1 MEIYFDNSAT
11 TRVLEDAAKAAFEAM
26 TVNYANPSSLH
37 TAGINAQHIL
47 KNARKTVAASIKA
60 EEREIY
66 FTSCATESN
75 NIAIFGA
82 VNALKRRGNRVVT
95 TAVEHP
101 SVYEC
106 FKKLEE
112 QGFEVI
118 YLHPENG
125 KFSEES
131 IKEAITKDT
140 VLVSMM
146 AVNNE
151 NGDILPIKRIKKFI
165 EAKKSPALFHCD
177 AVQAWGKTEID
188 VKKLGIDLLSVSAH
202 KLYGPKGVGALFVRR
217 GINIKPVMQGGGQES
232 GLRSGTEN
240 TAGIA
245 AMDKAAQY
253 VFSNFKAIQ
262 NQMQSLKK
270 RFLEECKK
278 YPFIKINS
286 PEDGADNIVNISLPG
301 CRSETVL
308 HCLEQEGIY
317 VSSGSACSSHG
328 GEGKRARVLS
338 EYGFDTDISDSA
350 IRISF
355 GIYNTEEEIEKF
367 FPLLEKIY
375 ERLKR

>member
-1 MEIYFDNSAT
+1 MKIYFDNSAT
-11 TRVLEDAAKAAFEAM
+11 TRVSDSAAQVALHAM
-26 TVNYANPSSLH
+26 TENYANPSSLH
-37 TAGINAQHIL
+37 TAGIESQHIL
-47 KNARKTVAASIKA
+47 KDSRKIIARSLKA
-60 EEREIY
+60 EDREIY

-82 VNALKRRGNRVVT
+82 ANALKRRGNRIVT

-112 QGFEVI
+112 EGFEVV

-125 KFSEES
+125 RITEES
-131 IKEAITKDT
+131 LKAAVTKDT
-140 VLVSMM
+140 ILVSMM

-151 NGDILPIKRIKKFI
+151 TGDILPIRRVRKMIDS
-165 EAKKSPALFHCD
+165 AKSPALFHCD
-177 AVQAWGKTEID
+177 AVQAWGKTELD
-188 VKKLGIDLLSVSAH
+188 VKKLGIDLLSLSAH
-202 KLYGPKGVGALFVRR
+202 KLYGPKGIGALYIRR
-217 GINIKPVMQGGGQES
+217 GVNIKPRIFGGGQEN

-245 AMDKAAQY
+245 AMGAAADE
-253 VFSNFKAIQ
+253 VFSAFKAYGEKL
-262 NQMQSLKK
+262 NGLHSL
-270 RFLEECKK
+270 FLEKCKD
-278 YPFIKINS
+278 YEFIKINS
-286 PEDGADNIVNISLPG
+286 PADGAPHIINISLPG

-308 HCLEQEGIY
+308 HCLEQENIF

-338 EYGFDTDISDSA
+338 EYGFNEEISDSA
-350 IRISF
+350 VRVSF
-355 GIYNTEEEIEKF
+355 GIYNTEEEIERF
-367 FPLLEKIY
+367 FPVLEKIY

>member
-1 MEIYFDNSAT
+1 MSIYFDNSAT
-11 TRVLEDAAKAAFEAM
+11 TRVLDKAAKAALEAM
-26 TVNYANPSSLH
+26 TANYANPSSLH
-37 TAGINAQHIL
+37 TAGIEAQHII
-47 KNARKTVAASIKA
+47 KNARKEIASSIRA

-82 VNALKRRGNRVVT
+82 VNALKRRGNRVIT

-112 QGFEVI
+112 MGFEVI

-125 KFSEES
+125 KITEQS
-131 IKEAITKDT
+131 IKDAVTKDT
-140 VLVSMM
+140 ILVSMM

-151 NGDILPIKRIKKFI
+151 TGDILPIKRVKKII
-165 EAKKSPALFHCD
+165 ENAKSPALFHCD
-177 AVQAWGKTEID
+177 GVQAWGKQDID

-202 KLYGPKGVGALFVRR
+202 KLYGPKGVGALYVRR
-217 GINIKPVMQGGGQES
+217 GVNLKPLMHGGGQEN

-245 AMDKAAQY
+245 AMATAAQY
-253 VFSNFKAIQ
+253 VFGNFKEIQ
-262 NQMQSLKK
+262 NDMHTLKEK
-270 RFLEECKK
+270 FFNECEK

-286 PEDGADNIVNISLPG
+286 PLDGADNIINISLPG

-338 EYGFDTDISDSA
+338 EYGFGTDISDSA

-355 GIYNTEEEIEKF
+355 GIYNSEEEIEAF
-367 FPLLEKIY
+367 FPVLKKIY

>member
-1 MEIYFDNSAT
+1 MKVYFDNSAT
-11 TRVLEDAAKAAFEAM
+11 TKVLDEAAKAAFDAM

-37 TAGINAQHIL
+37 TAGIDAQHIV
-47 KNARKTVAASIKA
+47 KNARKIIAQSLKA

-82 VNALKRRGNRVVT
+82 ANALKRRGNRVVT

-112 QGFEVI
+112 MGFEVI

-125 KFSEES
+125 KITEQS
-131 IKEAITKDT
+131 IKDAVTKDT
-140 VLVSMM
+140 ILVSMM

-151 NGDILPIKRIKKFI
+151 NGDILPIKRVRKII
-165 EAKKSPALFHCD
+165 DSVKSPALFHCD
-177 AVQAWGKTEID
+177 AVQAWGKTELD

-202 KLYGPKGVGALFVRR
+202 KLYGPKGIGALYVRK
-217 GINIKPVMQGGGQES
+217 GINLKPLMLGGGQEN

-245 AMDKAAQY
+245 AMGKAAEY
-253 VFSNFKAIQ
+253 VFGNFKQIQ
-262 NQMQSLKK
+262 SKMHSLKEQ
-270 RFLEECKK
+270 FLKECEK
-278 YPFIKINS
+278 YNFIKVNS
-286 PEDGADNIVNISLPG
+286 PEDGADNIINISLPG

-308 HCLEQEGIY
+308 HCLEQEEIF

-338 EYGFDTDISDSA
+338 EYGFGADISDSA

-355 GIYNTEEEIEKF
+355 GIYNTKEEIEKF
-367 FPLLEKIY
+367 FPVLEKIY

>member
-1 MEIYFDNSAT
+1 MNIYFDNSAT
-11 TRVLEDAAKAAFEAM
+11 TKVLENAARAAFEAM
-26 TVNYANPSSLH
+26 TATFANPSSLH
-37 TAGINAQHIL
+37 TAGIEAQHIL
-47 KNARKTVAASIKA
+47 KNARKTVADSLKA
-60 EEREIY
+60 EDREIY

-106 FKKLEE
+106 FKRLEE
-112 QGFEVI
+112 MGFEVI

-125 KFSEES
+125 RITEQS
-131 IKEAITKDT
+131 IKEAVTKDT
-140 VLVSMM
+140 ILVSMM

-151 NGDILPIKRIKKFI
+151 NGDMLPIKRIKKII
-165 EAKKSPALFHCD
+165 ENAKSPALFHCD
-177 AVQAWGKTEID
+177 GVQAWGKQDID
-188 VKKLGIDLLSVSAH
+188 VKRLGIDLLSVSAH
-202 KLYGPKGVGALFVRR
+202 KLYGPKGVGALYIRR
-217 GINIKPVMQGGGQES
+217 GVNLKPIMYGGGQEN

-245 AMDKAAQY
+245 AMAAAAQY
-253 VFSNFKAIQ
+253 VFSNLKKFQ
-262 NQMQSLKK
+262 SQMHSLKEK
-270 RFLEECKK
+270 FISECEK

-286 PEDGADNIVNISLPG
+286 PLDGADNIINISLPG

-308 HCLEQEGIY
+308 HCLEQEGIF

-338 EYGFDTDISDSA
+338 EYGFGTDRTDSA

-355 GIYNTEEEIEKF
+355 GIYNTEEEIEDF
-367 FPLLEKIY
+367 FPILEKIY